1 MEDHLQRSFFPL
13 PCNGLPDGTQ
23 KVVELCPGVQESPAY
38 LLDNGYTEEAK
49 ELIESYKLL
58 GFVVIL
64 PHSESIRCR
73 MQVH

>member
-1 MEDHLQRSFFPL
+1 MFDCQR
-13 PCNGLPDGTQ
+13 LPDGTQ
-23 KVVELCPGVQESPAY
+23 KVVRSPGVQESPAY

-64 PHSESIRCR
+64 PHSESLRW

>member
-1 MEDHLQRSFFPL
+1 M
-13 PCNGLPDGTQ
+13 
-23 KVVELCPGVQESPAY
+23 
-38 LLDNGYTEEAK
+38 LDNGYTEEAK

-64 PHSESIRCR
+64 PHSESLRCR